1 MTLTNAQKSD
11 LNDLFHPFTNLKF
24 LEEKGPLIIERGKG
38 VRVYDTTGRDYIE
51 AMAGLWSTAL
61 GWGDE
66 ELIECTADQMR
77 KLSFGHVFAG
87 KSHEPA
93 AMLAEK
99 LKEISP
105 FRVGKIFFGCSG
117 SEANDTQVKFAW
129 YAANAS
135 GQPRRKKIIARKMGY
150 HGMTLA
156 SSSLTGIPGTHES
169 FDAPFNFALH
179 TERPHYYRD
188 GLPGE
193 SEADYVARLAVSLET
208 LIEANGADTIA
219 AMIVEPVMGA
229 GGALVPP
236 DGYFSAITQVLARH
250 GIKLICDEIVTGFG
264 RTGEWFGST
273 KYGFTP
279 DSVSVAKAL
288 SSAYFPI
295 SAVMMSPELTE
306 FVDQES
312 HRLGTLAHGLTYGGH
327 PVGCAVALRTLE
339 IYQRRDILGQVRKV
353 SPLFLKRL
361 VALGDHPLV
370 GDARGVGLIGGIELV
385 ADKKTKRSFD
395 PKEQVSQ
402 KAVEIA
408 QAHGLIVRAVPG
420 DRIALCPP
428 LIISEAEIDE
438 LFDRLEKSLD
448 AVLDWATKTKL
459 L

>member
-208 LIEANGADTIA
+208 LIEANGADPIA

-229 GGALVPP
+229 ATSPQSPRCWRG
-236 DGYFSAITQVLARH
+236 T
-250 GIKLICDEIVTGFG
+250 E
-264 RTGEWFGST
+264 
-273 KYGFTP
+273 
-279 DSVSVAKAL
+279 
-288 SSAYFPI
+288 SS
-295 SAVMMSPELTE
+295 
-306 FVDQES
+306 
-312 HRLGTLAHGLTYGGH
+312 
-327 PVGCAVALRTLE
+327 
-339 IYQRRDILGQVRKV
+339 
-353 SPLFLKRL
+353 
-361 VALGDHPLV
+361 
-370 GDARGVGLIGGIELV
+370 
-385 ADKKTKRSFD
+385 
-395 PKEQVSQ
+395 
-402 KAVEIA
+402 
-408 QAHGLIVRAVPG
+408 
-420 DRIALCPP
+420 
-428 LIISEAEIDE
+428 
-438 LFDRLEKSLD
+438 
-448 AVLDWATKTKL
+448 
-459 L
+459 